1 MKGLKHSIVILIA
14 ALTLGAIQ
22 TSSAQ
27 TKAGILGIDHIGI
40 NVPDMSQA
48 VTFFTDVLGFTPVTQ
63 IGPIPL
69 NDAWKTVNR
78 MQSGTG
84 AVSIKMVHAGSGAN
98 IELFYYEDN
107 KGSKQQ
113 PGGDDAGATH
123 IAFYTTDINA
133 AVAYLKSKN
142 VKMLGEPFHT
152 TMGDTEGET
161 WVYFETPWG
170 AKMELVSY
178 PEGKGYE
185 KNHPKELLWSPKT
198 AVNNS
203 NTTTMDTKE
212 LISIVEQHLLIW
224 NEKDAAK
231 RSAIAQKVYATDIE
245 MVDRHFT
252 ATGYNSINEFVN
264 KLQKDNPTARFT
276 HVKSI
281 NAHHNIARLF
291 WQFGPKEKPDAVTGM
306 DLFVIEN
313 GKVQKLYVF
322 VDETK

>member
-1 MKGLKHSIVILIA
+1 MKRFKHTIVALIA
-14 ALTLGAIQ
+14 ILTITATQQ
-22 TSSAQ
+22 TSAQ
-27 TKAGILGIDHIGI
+27 SQAGILGVDHIGI
-40 NVPDMSQA
+40 NVPDLSKA
-48 VTFFTDVLGFTPVTQ
+48 VTFFTDVLGFRPVTQ

-69 NDAWKTVNR
+69 NDAWKTANH
-78 MQSGTG
+78 MQAGTG
-84 AVSIKMVHAGSGAN
+84 PVSIKMVHAGSGAN

-107 KGSKQQ
+107 KGAQQQ

-152 TMGDTEGET
+152 TIGDTAGET

-198 AVNNS
+198 FTN
-203 NTTTMDTKE
+203 NTTTMDTKD
-212 LISIVEQHLLIW
+212 LIAIVEQHLAIW

-231 RSAIAQKVYATDIE
+231 RSTLAGKVYAENIE

-252 ATGYNSINEFVN
+252 ANGYESINEFIN
-264 KLQKDNPTARFT
+264 KLQKENPSARFT
-276 HVKSI
+276 HIKSI

-322 VDETK
+322 VDDAK